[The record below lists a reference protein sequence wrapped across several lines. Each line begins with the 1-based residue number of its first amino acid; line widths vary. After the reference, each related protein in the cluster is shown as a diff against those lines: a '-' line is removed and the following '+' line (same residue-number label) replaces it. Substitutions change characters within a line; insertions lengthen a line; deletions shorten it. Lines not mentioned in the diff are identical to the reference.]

1 MNAIAPVGRGMGSH
15 PDDRARALARVPL
28 RRMARAA
35 EVAEAAMFLTSPG
48 GRFITGHVLPVDGG
62 SSATFLEENAN
73 SNLAEDEQ
81 TIQVS

>member
-1 MNAIAPVGRGMGSH
+1 MGSH